1 MNRIFALI
9 FNLSFLVSC
18 VGTIEETRFETT
30 EVVADAV
37 EYERFDGINEAIA
50 ISHDKVEVYFYEA
63 ENINAENVAY
73 QIHYDGAEYP
83 IFVPGNALSPR
94 ADSRLM
100 YTVDGLVPNREYYFE
115 VQFLNLLTGQVSSST
130 EKKVVKTFYNR
141 TADFY
146 GVESVI
152 HQPGPDGTNFV
163 KVSWGAAVR
172 ESSGVIPMLADVS
185 KYEVTVLNAS
195 RLISDFDN
203 ENLPNEERK
212 IAYFNESS
220 TYGIIGG
227 LQPNNT
233 YYIRV
238 RAIHHGYYENL
249 DNIDYQHEKNNK
261 YVEITMLSGDG
272 SEIDFESDSFVV
284 TKPDG
289 VEGLN
294 SAVANWDF
302 PTGGA
307 FDHFRIIYKGS
318 DPESEDQ
325 TVIENTLRVI
335 NPSGSCNLNPDG
347 IYCRQIDFSTNS
359 ANILDL
365 NVDWHY
371 TFILAVCLNESCSSY
386 ILSDT
391 EDILTV
397 GDVANFNGFEGFE
410 LGSNFGEL
418 SFLKLSL
425 TPPDLS
431 QGLLEGIIIY
441 YDIDN
446 NGGNFKALNPI
457 GEVSS
462 FVEGSDLSL
471 MPYDFVNDDEIILS
485 GLDVENL
492 LALFFKNNLPESF
505 STDEVAKSYFFKYQR
520 VTVSGVIEEDLEKPA
535 REIKPVL
542 VAANEVI
549 NVTNCDITPGYT
561 RVDWELPT
569 SGIYTN
575 FKADVLVGTN
585 IIDTIYFSEGT
596 NSFQQIDYFSTLGV
610 GLSDVIKFRIRPI
623 ILYNGIEY
631 DPLLKSF
638 EVTTVTCTPSTP

>member
-1 MNRIFALI
+1 MNKICCFIFI
-9 FNLSFLVSC
+9 FSSFVSC

-37 EYERFDGINEAIA
+37 EYEQFDGINEAIA

-73 QIHYDGAEYP
+73 QIHFDGAEYP
-83 IFVPGNALSPR
+83 IFVPGNALAPR

-100 YTVDGLVPNREYYFE
+100 YTVEGLTPNREYYFE
-115 VQFLNLLTGQVSSST
+115 VQFMNLLTGQVSSST

-227 LQPNNT
+227 LQPNST

-249 DNIDYQHEKNNK
+249 DNIDYQHEKNNR

-272 SEIDFESDSFVV
+272 SEIEFDTDSFIV

-289 VEGLN
+289 LEGLN
-294 SAVANWDF
+294 SAVANWGF

-318 DPESEDQ
+318 DPESGDS
-325 TVIENTLRVI
+325 TILENTMRLI
-335 NPSGSCNLNPDG
+335 NPSDFSCELDPDSY
-347 IYCRQIDFSTNS
+347 YCRQLDFSINS
-359 ANILDL
+359 VNILDL
-365 NVDWHY
+365 EVNWQY
-371 TFILAVCLNESCSSY
+371 TFILAVCLNESCSNY
-386 ILSDT
+386 FLSDT
-391 EDILTV
+391 RSILTF
-397 GDVANFNGFEGFE
+397 GDIANFDGFTGYEIGATFDD
-410 LGSNFGEL
+410 L
-418 SFLKLSL
+418 SFLKLKVN
-425 TPPDLS
+425 PPDLT
-431 QGLLEGIIIY
+431 QGLLDGIIIY
-441 YDIDN
+441 YDIND
-446 NGGNFKALNPI
+446 GLGNFKALNPI
-457 GEVSS
+457 GEVSTTI
-462 FVEGSDLSL
+462 EGSDLSL
-471 MPYDFVNDDEIILS
+471 MPYDFILDDEIILV

-492 LALFFKNNLPESF
+492 LASFFRIESP
-505 STDEVAKSYFFKYQR
+505 KSYSFKYQR
-520 VTVSGVIEEDLEKPA
+520 ITVAGPVEEDLEKAPTIVQPSI
-535 REIKPVL
+535 E
-542 VAANEVI
+542 AATNEVNI
-549 NVTNCDITPGYT
+549 TNCEITPSFS
-561 RVDWELPT
+561 RIDWQLPT
-569 SGIYTN
+569 TGIYTN
-575 FKADVLVGTN
+575 FKADIIIGSNV
-585 IIDTIYFSEGT
+585 IDTIYFSSNT
-596 NSFQQIDYFSTLGV
+596 SSFHQIDYFSSLGAST
-610 GLSDVIKFRIRPI
+610 SDVIKVRLRPI
-623 ILYNGIEY
+623 ILYSGYEF
-631 DPLLKSF
+631 DPF
-638 EVTTVTCTPSTP
+638 EEFYPVTTETCSP